1 MTRSSRRKE
10 KAHRRKQTAATTTSK
25 TNWVR
30 RHPIVVVL
38 TFTLAVKCVVLFQLH
53 RHPLLQPV
61 GEMDS
66 AYYVQLAQQ
75 VASGDV
81 FLGSNAFFISPLY
94 IYFLALVFFV
104 FGPSLLAAK
113 VIQILLGA
121 VAVGLIYYTTRI
133 WFHPR
138 AAWMAAV
145 VAAGTGLFTFYEV
158 VLLQA
163 SIDPFLTALELFL
176 VSRAVSRERGSD
188 FIFAGLALGL
198 HALNRPNVLIY
209 AGVLVLLIPLVKRSR
224 LGIRQAILVAC
235 GSALAIAPVTLRNT
249 LATGELILISSHGGL
264 NFYMGNRA
272 GADGTYQAIP
282 GITAN
287 VLGQAQEAKSVAES
301 ALGHAVSTGE
311 VSRYFYQQA
320 WQWIADHP
328 WDATALFAKKA
339 AYLLNATP
347 LTLNYSYAYYSRDE
361 STLLRALIVGPWCL
375 IPLGLV
381 GLFLLPRE
389 GNPGGYWSWALFV
402 PIYALSVVAF
412 FVSSRYRLPLLVPL
426 CAGAGATI
434 HFVAEK
440 VREKKYRELLGPAV
454 AFILLGVAVNW
465 NLGLDDARWGEQTAM
480 VMYAIEKGREEE
492 ARALFERLEPHHPQ
506 PGALHFMVG
515 KAYQARSRNDVAI
528 DHFERALG
536 IDTGEP
542 EIQLS
547 LGQALIESGRPDQA
561 IAPLRAAHEAK
572 IASDLSA
579 FYLAQALAKTGQR
592 DEALSFLE
600 TITLPT
606 DTDPMRTFAMGE
618 LALAVERPDLAEGF
632 FRRSVERMPEWP
644 PGHEQL
650 GIALSLQERF
660 DEAIVQLEEACR
672 LDPSSAG
679 SRFNLAIVY
688 ARAGRLGDSRALLQE
703 ALRLQ
708 PDYERARRMLGE
720 LECLQ

>member
-1 MTRSSRRKE
+1 LTRSSRRK
-10 KAHRRKQTAATTTSK
+10 KKPSRRKQTAATTTSK
-25 TNWVR
+25 ASWLR
-30 RHPIVVVL
+30 RHPIAVILGL
-38 TFTLAVKCVVLFQLH
+38 TLVVKCAVLSQLH
-53 RHPLLQPV
+53 NHPLLQPV

-81 FLGSNAFFISPLY
+81 FLGSDAFFISPLY

-113 VIQILLGA
+113 VIQILLGT
-121 VAVGLIYYTTRI
+121 VAVGLIYATTRL

-138 AAWMAAV
+138 PAWMAAV
-145 VAAGTGLFTFYEV
+145 IAAGTGLFTFYEV

-176 VSRAVSRERGSD
+176 ISRAATRERAID
-188 FIFAGLALGL
+188 FAVAGAALGL

-209 AGVLVLLIPLVKRSR
+209 AGVLTLMVFLVKRTR
-224 LGIRQAILVAC
+224 VGIRQAGLVAC
-235 GSALAIAPVTLRNT
+235 GLALAIAPVTLRNT

-264 NFYMGNRA
+264 NFYMGNHA

-287 VLGQAQEAKSVAES
+287 VVGQAQEAKSVVES
-301 ALGHAVSTGE
+301 ALGHPVSTGGI
-311 VSRYFYQQA
+311 SRYFYQQA
-320 WQWIADHP
+320 WQWIAQHP
-328 WDATALFAKKA
+328 WDAAALFAKKTA
-339 AYLLNATP
+339 FLLNATP
-347 LTLNYSYAYYSRDE
+347 LTLNYSYTYYSRDE
-361 STLLRALIVGPWCL
+361 PTLLRALIVGPWCL

-381 GLFLLPRE
+381 GIFLLPRQ
-389 GNPGGYWSWALFV
+389 GNPGGYWGWALFV
-402 PIYALSVVAF
+402 PVYALSVVAF

-434 HFVAEK
+434 HFVVQKAGAKE
-440 VREKKYRELLGPAV
+440 YRELLRPGVAV
-454 AFILLGVAVNW
+454 ILLSIAVNW

-480 VMYAIEKGREEE
+480 IMYAIEKGRERE
-492 ARALFERLEPHHPQ
+492 AQALFERLEPHHPQ

-515 KAYQARSRNDVAI
+515 KAYQARSRNDAAI
-528 DHFERALG
+528 DHFERALE
-536 IDTGEP
+536 IDVGEA

-547 LGQALIESGRPDQA
+547 LGQALVESGKPDQA

-572 IASDLSA
+572 IAPEVSA
-579 FYLAQALAKTGQR
+579 FYLAQALAKTGKR
-592 DEALSFLE
+592 NEALAFLE
-600 TITLPT
+600 TITLPANA
-606 DTDPMRTFAMGE
+606 DPMRTFAMGE
-618 LALAVERPDLAEGF
+618 LALVVERPDLAEGF

-650 GIALSLQERF
+650 GIALSLLERF
-660 DEAIVQLEEACR
+660 EEAIVQLEQACR

-688 ARAGRLGDSRALLQE
+688 ARVGRFDDSRTLLQE

-708 PDYERARRMLGE
+708 PDYERAQRMLE
-720 LECLQ
+720 QLNRL